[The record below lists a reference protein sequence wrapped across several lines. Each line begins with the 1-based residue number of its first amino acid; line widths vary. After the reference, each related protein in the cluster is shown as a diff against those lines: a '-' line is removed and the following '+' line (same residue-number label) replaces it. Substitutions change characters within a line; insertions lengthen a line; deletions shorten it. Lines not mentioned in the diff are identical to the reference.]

1 MTLTPRRMDESRA
14 RVSQAMFF
22 ALGGYMEQEATKE
35 DQWRDQSIG
44 QLYAHLKHELEEIQ
58 SNLRQSDMTWLVHN
72 ASDAAGLSAIFLAK
86 VLEAAGIVL
95 PDQPAASDSGA
106 THNGPSDR

>member
-1 MTLTPRRMDESRA
+1 MALKARRMDESRA
-14 RVSQAMFF
+14 KLARAFAF

-44 QLYAHLKHELEEIQ
+44 QLYAHLRHELDEIQ

-72 ASDAAGLSAIFLAK
+72 ASDAVGLATIFLAK
-86 VLEAAGIVL
+86 VLEAAGVESH
-95 PDQPAASDSGA
+95 DTDGSTD
-106 THNGPSDR
+106 